1 MDVLVVGAGGR
12 EHAIAW
18 KLRQSPALGRLFVAP
33 GNAGTGGIAANVP
46 ISSNDV
52 NALVDFVRQE
62 RIDLVVVGPEEP
74 LALGLVDA
82 CEQAGTRAFGPSAA
96 AAQLEAD
103 KAFAKQLMRS
113 IAIPTA
119 EARIFDRF
127 ADAKAYI
134 ASRDEPLV
142 VKAAG
147 LAQGKGVFV
156 CEDPADA
163 ILAAERIMVKKA
175 FGPAGQRIVVEE
187 RLIGQEAS
195 ILAFVDGRTI
205 YVMESSQDH
214 KPVGDGDTGP
224 NTGGMGAYS
233 PAPIVTEGVM
243 DKVISEILVPV
254 VDGMNRNGTPY
265 KGVLYAGLMI
275 TPAGPRVLEFNVR
288 FGDPE
293 TQVLLPRLKADLL
306 EVFVAVCDGSLD
318 QIRLQ
323 WDPRPAVCV
332 VMASAGYPGEYQK
345 GKVIEGLDQVAAL
358 EDVSVFHAGTSV
370 EDGKVLTNG
379 GRVLAVTALGQDIKA
394 ARQRAY
400 QAVGLIRFEG
410 AHYRKDIGLKALA

>member
-18 KLRQSPALGRLFVAP
+18 RLRQSPALGRLFVAP
-33 GNAGTGGIAANVP
+33 GNAGTASIATNVP

-52 NALVDFVRQE
+52 NGLVDFARQE

-82 CEQAGTRAFGPSAA
+82 CEQVGIRAFGPSAA

-163 ILAAERIMVKKA
+163 ILAAERVMVKKA
-175 FGPAGQRIVVEE
+175 FGPAGQRIVV
-187 RLIGQEAS
+187 
-195 ILAFVDGRTI
+195 
-205 YVMESSQDH
+205 
-214 KPVGDGDTGP
+214 
-224 NTGGMGAYS
+224 
-233 PAPIVTEGVM
+233 
-243 DKVISEILVPV
+243 
-254 VDGMNRNGTPY
+254 
-265 KGVLYAGLMI
+265 
-275 TPAGPRVLEFNVR
+275 
-288 FGDPE
+288 
-293 TQVLLPRLKADLL
+293 
-306 EVFVAVCDGSLD
+306 
-318 QIRLQ
+318 
-323 WDPRPAVCV
+323 
-332 VMASAGYPGEYQK
+332 
-345 GKVIEGLDQVAAL
+345 
-358 EDVSVFHAGTSV
+358 
-370 EDGKVLTNG
+370 
-379 GRVLAVTALGQDIKA
+379 
-394 ARQRAY
+394 
-400 QAVGLIRFEG
+400 
-410 AHYRKDIGLKALA
+410 